1 MTTTNTNVDL
11 RLMSE
16 QQKTAGKNIVDYYNS
31 HASLHRWAVLLAQMQ
46 SGKTETYLFIAA
58 EMIRLKRV
66 LNVVIFSGNAET
78 ALRDQIQNIL
88 QDKVKPEKSFYRMY
102 LAHLATEGITA
113 DEANEVIRDMREST
127 TVVWGTEL
135 GKFVGPTRNTLFI
148 WEESHYAQNVGQMPA
163 KMFRRV
169 GISANGDAEMLSS
182 KGNYVVSVSAT
193 GFSELSDNAHYN
205 QSKWIELLK
214 PGAGYNSVE
223 TMLESNRIVPYSD
236 ISECLEE
243 AMSLNVTP
251 KYAVIRASRVKEVG
265 IVRQLKANGWKVVYY
280 DNNHDENNKYT
291 AVAVAN
297 RISKGEKIW
306 NKMDV
311 APRKNTA
318 IILKGL
324 CRMGQNVEKTHV
336 SFFMETAD
344 GANADTLLQSFI
356 GRSCGYSA
364 GSDRVHVYIPEK
376 IFINGDLERYVL
388 LSKGKASLPNKS
400 RNIVPLSQRNQSVV
414 VVNGTSEQAER
425 CDCIIPIKISKEHIP
440 SFTDEPHGESRATA
454 LKADVRDAFVNGQFE
469 NFNSAEVLQKIIV
482 LINNPETEL
491 NQHNIKDKK
500 GKDNATYANMKSK
513 LEESFTNKTPLVNK
527 GTGCGVTQSQV
538 NIWVMANKDVYIDCV
553 VARENPSSE
562 PSNDVEDREDDISS
576 PKTLAKI
583 PKTTG
588 KEVFRHKMEDGSYEI
603 SNGGFSLSL
612 TPLTAFSTEQML
624 NELSEVIEISLKPM
638 LVSNSR
644 SINSVKD
651 SEYKGISLNAEVLA
665 ALQPGGAISEAIVE
679 RFQLQIKIT
688 KMSGPQS
695 KAHKAAGLTRIAK
708 ISW

>member
-1 MTTTNTNVDL
+1 MTTTNANVAL

-78 ALRDQIQNIL
+78 ALRDQIQDIL

-113 DEANEVIRDMREST
+113 DEANEIIQDMREST

-148 WEESHYAQNVGQMPA
+148 WEESHYAQNMGQMPA

-265 IVRQLKANGWKVVYY
+265 IVRQLKANGWRVVYY
-280 DNNHDENNKYT
+280 DNNHDEKNKYT
-291 AVAVAN
+291 TVAVAN

-306 NKMDV
+306 NRMDV

-364 GSDRVHVYIPEK
+364 GSDQVHVYIPEK

-388 LSKGKASLPNKS
+388 LSKGKTSLPNKS
-400 RNIVPLSQRNQSVV
+400 RNIVPLKQSVV
-414 VVNGTSEQAER
+414 VNGITVQEEP
-425 CDCIIPIKISKEHIP
+425 DGIIPIKISKEDIP
-440 SFTDEPHGESRATA
+440 SFTDESHGESRTTA
-454 LKADVRDAFVNGQFE
+454 LKADVRDAFANGQFE
-469 NFNSAEVLQKIIV
+469 NFNSAEVLQKIIA

-491 NQHNIKDKK
+491 NPHNIKDKK
-500 GKDNATYANMKSK
+500 GKDNKTYANVKSK
-513 LEESFTNKTPLVNK
+513 LEQSFGNKTPLVNM
-527 GTGCGVTQSQV
+527 GPGCGVGPTEV
-538 NIWVMANKDVYIDCV
+538 NIWVMANKDVYIDCT
-553 VARENPSSE
+553 VAREE
-562 PSNDVEDREDDISS
+562 PSNNNDGEDDISS

-583 PKTTG
+583 PRTTG

-612 TPLTAFSTEQML
+612 TPLTAFSAEQML
-624 NELSEVIEISLKPM
+624 NELSEVIELSLKPM

-665 ALQPGGAISEAIVE
+665 ALQPGGAISAAIVE

>member
-1 MTTTNTNVDL
+1 MTTTNTNVAL

-78 ALRDQIQNIL
+78 ALREQIQDIL
-88 QDKVKPEKSFYRMY
+88 QDRVKPEKSFYRMY

-113 DEANEVIRDMREST
+113 DEANEIIQEMREST

-135 GKFVGPTRNTLFI
+135 GKFAGPTRNTLFI

-243 AMSLNVTP
+243 AMSLNVSP

-265 IVRQLKANGWKVVYY
+265 IVRQLKANGWRVVYY
-280 DNNHDENNKYT
+280 DNNHDEKNKYT
-291 AVAVAN
+291 TVAVAN

-400 RNIVPLSQRNQSVV
+400 RNIVPLKQSVV
-414 VVNGTSEQAER
+414 VNGITVQEEH
-425 CDCIIPIKISKEHIP
+425 DGIIPIKISKEDIP
-440 SFTDEPHGESRATA
+440 SFTDESHGESRTTA
-454 LKADVRDAFVNGQFE
+454 LKTDVRDAFANGQFE
-469 NFNSAEVLQKIIV
+469 NFNSAEVLQKIIA

-491 NQHNIKDKK
+491 KPHNIKDKK
-500 GKDNATYANMKSK
+500 GKDNATYANVKSK
-513 LEESFTNKTPLVNK
+513 LEQSFGNKTPLVNM
-527 GTGCGVTQSQV
+527 GPGCGVGPTEV

-553 VARENPSSE
+553 FVREE
-562 PSNDVEDREDDISS
+562 PSNNNDGEDDISS

-624 NELSEVIEISLKPM
+624 NELSEVIELSLKPM

-665 ALQPGGAISEAIVE
+665 ALQPGGAISAAIVE